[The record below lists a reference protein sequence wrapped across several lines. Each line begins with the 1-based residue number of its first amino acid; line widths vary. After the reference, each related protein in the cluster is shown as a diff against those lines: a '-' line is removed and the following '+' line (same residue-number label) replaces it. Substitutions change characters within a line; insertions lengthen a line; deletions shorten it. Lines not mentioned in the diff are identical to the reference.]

1 MLEIGFTSLDP
12 NRSILSTFIIN
23 EKKQKQVFGAIFIL
37 KNVNSLVSSF
47 QVENQNF
54 YLQKKNV
61 QSQKVKLNTCVIFEK
76 LCNGYWVLDYIVYIK
91 YLNMWKT

>member
-1 MLEIGFTSLDP
+1 MILLKIGFTSLDP

-23 EKKQKQVFGAIFIL
+23 EKKQKQLIFIL

-47 QVENQNF
+47 QVENHNF

-91 YLNMWKT
+91 YLNIWKT